1 MALTDLQV
9 KRFAPREKM
18 YEESD
23 SKGLY
28 IRILPTGLK
37 TWIFRYVFDGSR
49 RRMVLGRYPAVSLA
63 EARQAH
69 SKAQAD
75 AEKGIDPAAVALEAK
90 RARKAAPTFRELID
104 ELWDIELKGKKSG
117 AETKRLIEKD
127 VTPLWGKRRVQ
138 DITRRD
144 VVLLLD
150 NIRSRAPITAN
161 RVHGALGRA
170 FNFAA
175 ERGIIV
181 DSPCTR
187 IRKPLETPRDR
198 VLSDDEIRTFWYGLD
213 SVDIYP
219 ATRCALR
226 LILITGQ
233 RPGEVAGMEWSELD
247 GDLWIIPP
255 GRMKNGLEHKVPTT
269 RMFHDILEEVRP
281 YSGDKQFVFA
291 SSHKGGTSPIAV
303 RTMARSVTRHRIEIG
318 IKKPFVP
325 HDLRRTVR
333 TRFAEL
339 GIDDVTA
346 EKVLGHQ
353 LQGVLKTYNRHE
365 YAEEKRAALEAWED
379 KLRFIL
385 GQKTKKI
392 AKVVRIR

>member
-1 MALTDLQV
+1 
-9 KRFAPREKM
+9 
-18 YEESD
+18 
-23 SKGLY
+23 
-28 IRILPTGLK
+28 
-37 TWIFRYVFDGSR
+37 
-49 RRMVLGRYPAVSLA
+49 MVLGRYPAVSLA